1 MHYLSGNVYSLKVA
15 ACDLL
20 VSIYRFFNIWLFNTI
35 GSGLLLLLLPLSV
48 CAAQC
53 MCSSELSVV
62 LKPLAKLADFL

>member
-1 MHYLSGNVYSLKVA
+1 MHYLSGNVYSLSVA

-48 CAAQC
+48 QLSVCAA
-53 MCSSELSVV
+53 LSC
-62 LKPLAKLADFL
+62 PWC

>member
-35 GSGLLLLLLPLSV
+35 GSGLLLLLPLSV
-48 CAAQC
+48 Q
-53 MCSSELSVV
+53 L
-62 LKPLAKLADFL
+62 

>member
-1 MHYLSGNVYSLKVA
+1 MHYLSGNVYSLSVA

-35 GSGLLLLLLPLSV
+35 GSGLLLLLPLSV

-62 LKPLAKLADFL
+62 LKPLAKLAHFL